1 MEESKFTWLP
11 KFTKTLQKVPVEYQA
26 TLFMALVQYGNFG
39 IEPTFEDWILEPI
52 FESLREDID
61 NNKSFRSNGSN
72 GGRGKK
78 KRGNNETEESKTPL
92 CNNENPPSECSES
105 IETPLR
111 EDLENENGGSE
122 KSPSIPYQSIPN
134 HTKPNQKKEGRFTP
148 PTLDQVRA
156 HCLEMGYTFD
166 PEAFFAFYESKGWKV
181 GRNPMKS
188 WTAACVT
195 WQKRERKEERRSAGD
210 IYSQL

>member
-11 KFTKTLQKVPVEYQA
+11 KFTKALLKVPEEYQA
-26 TLFMALVQYGNFG
+26 ELFRALTQYGNFG
-39 IEPTFEDWILEPI
+39 IEPTFNDWALEAI
-52 FESLREDID
+52 FDSLREDID
-61 NNKSFRSNGSN
+61 NNKSFRNSGSN

-78 KRGNNETEESKTPL
+78 KRGNCENKEGETPL
-92 CNNENPPSECSES
+92 C
-105 IETPLR
+105 
-111 EDLENENGGSE
+111 EDSKDEKGGYE

-134 HTKPNQKKEGRFTP
+134 HTNPNQKKERRFTP

-156 HCLEMGYTFD
+156 HCAEKGYTFD
-166 PEAFFAFYESKGWKV
+166 PEAFYAFYESKGWKV

-195 WQKRERKEERRSAGD
+195 WQKREGKEGKQSAGD
-210 IYSQL
+210 VYSKL

>member
-78 KRGNNETEESKTPL
+78 KRGNNETDESKNPL

-134 HTKPNQKKEGRFTP
+134 QTKRKRGGSHRPLSTKFALTASKRGTHSTPKPSSPSTSRRGGRSDET
-148 PTLDQVRA
+148 R
-156 HCLEMGYTFD
+156 
-166 PEAFFAFYESKGWKV
+166 
-181 GRNPMKS
+181 
-188 WTAACVT
+188 
-195 WQKRERKEERRSAGD
+195 
-210 IYSQL
+210 